1 MLEAI
6 FQEII
11 EIFREFFRSIGI
23 AWDAGNL
30 WARRVAI
37 LILVWPLIMM
47 GIGLWFKPVAF
58 AIALLPAIAL
68 IVLLLVRPLISAG
81 IMVPKIPRK
90 IMQWIFTIT
99 GIELAIG
106 FYFAITPIGN
116 DPALLAILAL
126 AIATFLLLTSGI
138 QKKVPGVG
146 FIKFVMVMTIIIT
159 TIILFFGGREEVKK
173 MAEEK
178 AAPAQKQIAYVEDG
192 YYVTQNTVIQ
202 PYAKKPTTITAIDDK
217 KVRAVINCDKKEFVA
232 DVGNEESVRVHHL
245 YYGAVVDQNRC
256 SFNPSGDAAPISGYP
271 GRENLPRYQ
280 NDLPFQQFPAHSVVF
295 YIVNERGGI
304 ITADYIKHEGGAL
317 NFTNYSG
324 EKAQLYLVYNFS
336 QALMSSEMAEQI
348 GWDGSTATFEAV
360 RY

>member
-47 GIGLWFKPVAF
+47 GVGLWLKPVAF
-58 AIALLPAIAL
+58 VIALLPAIAL
-68 IVLLLVRPLISAG
+68 IVLLLIRPLITAG
-81 IMVPKIPRK
+81 VMIPKIPRK
-90 IMQWIFTIT
+90 IMQWVFTIT
-99 GIELAIG
+99 GAECAIG

-116 DPALLAILAL
+116 DSALLAILAL
-126 AIATFLLLTSGI
+126 AVTTFLLLTFGI
-138 QKKVPGVG
+138 QEKIPGIG
-146 FIKFVMVMTIIIT
+146 FVKFVMIMTIIIV
-159 TIILFFGGREEVKK
+159 TIIFFFGGWEEVRK

-178 AAPAQKQIAYVEDG
+178 TSPKQKQIAYVEDG

-202 PYAKKPTTITAIDDK
+202 PYAKKPTTITAINDK

-232 DVGNEESVRVHHL
+232 DIGNRESTRIHHL

-295 YIVNERGGI
+295 YLVNDRGSI
-304 ITADYIKHEGGAL
+304 ITADYIRREGGTL
-317 NFTNYSG
+317 NFTNYSS

-348 GWDGSTATFEAV
+348 GWDGSTATFVAT
-360 RY
+360 RF